1 VILLG
6 VFCIGLG
13 IALMVWA
20 GARGLFEQP
29 VLQRV
34 NYRGAKVPTA
44 GGIVIVVAVLGTVGL
59 LTLAFTVSVEADA
72 RALAAADTTLLA
84 VIGFGLLG
92 LFDDIAGVSTASGYR
107 GHLAALFRGDLTSG
121 AVKMLGGAVLSVVV
135 VAAVAGDSAA
145 RLLLDGALVALAANL
160 ANLFD
165 RAPGRVTKISLVCFA
180 LLVVTA
186 GAAPELAGA
195 AITMGAAAAL
205 LLPDLRERLMLG
217 DTGANPLGGA
227 LGLAAVLAY
236 SEGTRLVILGAL
248 ALFNLASELV
258 SFSATIERVAP
269 LRALDL
275 LGRRRSG
282 DADG

>member
-1 VILLG
+1 MILLG